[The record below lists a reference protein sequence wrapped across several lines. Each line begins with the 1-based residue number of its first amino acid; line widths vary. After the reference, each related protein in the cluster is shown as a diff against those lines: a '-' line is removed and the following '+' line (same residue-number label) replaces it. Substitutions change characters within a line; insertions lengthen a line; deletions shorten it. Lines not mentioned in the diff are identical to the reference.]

1 MHKLLQKND
10 NCIARRRAVIGA
22 LFIMVPFLCNH
33 SLASGSDGLVIAQ
46 SGIFSGETTT
56 YLKPLVA
63 IKVVRQKSN
72 MCFIS
77 TAPKWDIILTNTKTK
92 TWCHLTNDTFKG
104 PINSSAMLILTGQNV
119 EKLNWIKHEQ
129 KATTMFGIP
138 VLEYQSSL
146 VDTNT
151 GQLSPHL
158 KAILFVMKDDGIPK
172 TVASA
177 ACRFLAFRC
186 ALGALPLKI
195 VYPKHTDSMI
205 VMHTTSVQH
214 RIVKNAEFEVPQGF
228 TKVANEQSVV
238 RDIAAQDAI
247 EQMVNSM
254 GGK

>member
-1 MHKLLQKND
+1 
-10 NCIARRRAVIGA
+10 
-22 LFIMVPFLCNH
+22 
-33 SLASGSDGLVIAQ
+33 
-46 SGIFSGETTT
+46 
-56 YLKPLVA
+56 
-63 IKVVRQKSN
+63 
-72 MCFIS
+72 
-77 TAPKWDIILTNTKTK
+77 
-92 TWCHLTNDTFKG
+92 
-104 PINSSAMLILTGQNV
+104 MLILTGQNV

-146 VDTNT
+146 VDINT

-158 KAILFVMKDDGIPK
+158 KATQFAMKDDGIPK
-172 TVASA
+172 NVASA
-177 ACRFLAFRC
+177 ACRFLALRSTI
-186 ALGALPLKI
+186 GSLPLKI
-195 VYPKHTDSMI
+195 IYPKNADNLL

-214 RIVKNAEFEVPQGF
+214 RIVKNAEFQVPQGF